1 MRVLK
6 PSLSFNLWSR
16 DEENF
21 CATVPKDG
29 RSYSPMLFAQTVRV
43 LKKINKPGNMI
54 VSFSNLAERIKVR
67 TRVNLSSGRGR
78 RWNWFLASFSIC
90 VSLRLCHGA
99 EFLGVGLH
107 RRLRWGS
114 WESSLPAWTC
124 KCFSYGLG
132 ANLLL
137 KEVGDRVSK
146 SCACPPVSCRP
157 PAAGG
162 RDVCGRL

>member
-1 MRVLK
+1 MQVLK

-67 TRVNLSSGRGR
+67 PRVNVSSGRG
-78 RWNWFLASFSIC
+78 
-90 VSLRLCHGA
+90 GG
-99 EFLGVGLH
+99 EGGT
-107 RRLRWGS
+107 GS
-114 WESSLPAWTC
+114 WHPFPS
-124 KCFSYGLG
+124 
-132 ANLLL
+132 
-137 KEVGDRVSK
+137 
-146 SCACPPVSCRP
+146 
-157 PAAGG
+157 
-162 RDVCGRL
+162 VCHCVFAVELNFWEWEFI